1 MDFFSSILI
10 FDLFPKIMRKQK
22 IIFFRFYR
30 NFRGE
35 KSKFKIDKKK
45 FISILEN
52 LLFNVLYKE
61 LPKTSK

>member
-10 FDLFPKIMRKQK
+10 FDFFSKIMIKQK
-22 IIFFRFYR
+22 IIFFYFLFYR

-45 FISILEN
+45 FISILEY
-52 LLFNVLYKE
+52 LLFNVPQNIKIM
-61 LPKTSK
+61 